1 MTIISLLLV
10 LLVERVTTKSQYWQ
24 FEFYFNKYQG
34 SAASLKNQDSDTRS
48 WWWLAIIIVPVIAV
62 YFLVQKFSHGLFE
75 LVLSTAIL
83 MVCVGCPAVR
93 ATYKCFLQ
101 AANRGDLEAC
111 SLYAD
116 QIGEPEENLEDF
128 GRNLV
133 WQNYLHY
140 ASVILWF
147 TALGASGALLYVLAR
162 ETYKQLKIT
171 RHPSA
176 ADARVLMHVLDWV
189 PVRITA
195 LGFLLVG
202 HFSRAFPTWFGHL
215 LDPQI
220 SAKTLLIDVAVQAE
234 EVERDE
240 NNCAQEPCTLVRLAK
255 RNVMFILVAIALL
268 TLSGWIN

>member
-24 FEFYFNKYQG
+24 FEFYFNKLVKAFKKEDLEESSKSY
-34 SAASLKNQDSDTRS
+34 
-48 WWWLAIIIVPVIAV
+48 WWLGSIILPVFVV
-62 YFLVQKFSHGLFE
+62 YILVQQLAGGLIE
-75 LVLSTAIL
+75 LVASTAIL

-101 AANRGDLEAC
+101 AANRGDIEAC
-111 SLYAD
+111 SLYAEQLGNSD
-116 QIGEPEENLEDF
+116 EGIESF

-140 ASVILWF
+140 AAVILWF
-147 TALGASGALLYVLAR
+147 TALGAAGALLYVLSR
-162 ETYKQLKIT
+162 EMNKQLKLNS
-171 RHPSA
+171 HPEA
-176 ADARVLMHVLDWV
+176 IDADKLMYVLDWV

-202 HFSRAFPTWFGHL
+202 HFSRAFPIWFGYL

-220 SAKTLLIDVAVQAE
+220 DAKSLLLNVAKQAE
-234 EVERDE
+234 EIEPDE
-240 NNCAQEPCTLVRLAK
+240 KDCTEEPCTLVRLAK

>member
-24 FEFYFNKYQG
+24 FEFYFSKYIATAG
-34 SAASLKNQDSDTRS
+34 SLHTEEATERS
-48 WWWLAIIIVPVIAV
+48 WWWIAIITLPVLV
-62 YFLVQKFSHGLFE
+62 VFVLVQQLSNGLLE

-83 MVCVGCPAVR
+83 MICVGCPAVR
-93 ATYKCFLQ
+93 ATYKCYLA

-116 QIGEPEENLEDF
+116 QIGEPDETLENF

-162 ETYKQLKIT
+162 ETFKQLKAT
-171 RHPSA
+171 QHPSA
-176 ADARVLMHVLDWV
+176 TDARAMMHILDWL

-202 HFSRAFPTWFGHL
+202 HFSRAFPTWLGHL
-215 LDPQI
+215 LDPQVP
-220 SAKTLLIDVAVQAE
+220 AKTLLVDVATQAE
-234 EVERDE
+234 EVELDE
-240 NNCAQEPCTLVRLAK
+240 NNYTEEPSTLVRLAK

>member
-24 FEFYFNKYQG
+24 FEFYFNKYINITGTLQTQG
-34 SAASLKNQDSDTRS
+34 SSSRS
-48 WWWLAIIIVPVIAV
+48 WWWLAIIVLPVLVV
-62 YFLVQKFSHGLFE
+62 YLLVQVLSNGLLE

-83 MVCVGCPAVR
+83 MVGVGCPAVR

-116 QIGEPEENLEDF
+116 QIGEPDESLESF

-162 ETYKQLKIT
+162 ETFKQLKT
-171 RHPSA
+171 TQNPSA
-176 ADARVLMHVLDWV
+176 ADARILMHVLDWV

-202 HFSRAFPTWFGHL
+202 HFSRAFPTWFRHL
-215 LDPQI
+215 FDPQI
-220 SAKTLLIDVAVQAE
+220 AAKTLLIDVATLAE
-234 EVERDE
+234 EVELDK
-240 NNCAQEPCTLVRLAK
+240 NDCAQEPSTLVRLAK

-268 TLSGWIN
+268 TLSGWLN